1 MAIRHFYDE
10 DGHQALPF
18 VLRRT
23 PTVTRMAF
31 RASYRLMASTRCA
44 GKLLAR
50 TLRPINDE
58 TASSRALDALSRAVP
73 EEGREVVAPDTAPDL
88 PPPLAPPPLPP
99 PPPPSA
105 VACLLGARHGA
116 EAATLKVAW
125 RQKYSRSDA
134 RAAGFSLT

>member
-1 MAIRHFYDE
+1 
-10 DGHQALPF
+10 
-18 VLRRT
+18 
-23 PTVTRMAF
+23 MAF

-99 PPPPSA
+99 PPPPPPPPPSA

-125 RQKYSRSDA
+125 RQKCSRSDA

>member
-1 MAIRHFYDE
+1 
-10 DGHQALPF
+10 
-18 VLRRT
+18 
-23 PTVTRMAF
+23 MAF

-73 EEGREVVAPDTAPDL
+73 EEGREVAAPDTAPDL

-99 PPPPSA
+99 PSA
-105 VACLLGARHGA
+105 FACLLGARHGA